1 MIQSNFFQ
9 TIKEAMQTDSD
20 LTLTIRKKEDQLTV
34 LVHYKSTSKTVFP
47 PLLLKGTAEQLDQY
61 MGVNIC
67 RPIAKA
73 TNNYKEVQ
81 RWEAIIKASEEAVK
95 EKATKKV
102 QAKKPAK
109 QELTES
115 DSPTLFTENTNA

>member
-115 DSPTLFTENTNA
+115 GSPTLFTENTNA